1 MHPMPINIG
10 IEIDKEALKNNRFI
24 YKEQLEL
31 ATKTRVVSYQ
41 FAYGE
46 I

>member
-1 MHPMPINIG
+1 MPINIG

-24 YKEQLEL
+24 YKEQLKL